1 MNVIDLYC
9 GLGGWAK
16 GFVEKGDNVTGYD
29 IIDFSEKYP
38 GKFVKADLLA
48 SSDFPSAD
56 IVVASPPCTDF
67 SKSSFPLT
75 WKSVQRYPPDI
86 PKALQLFNR
95 VYEIVEM
102 VKPKYYIIEN
112 VRGAEKY
119 VGKARMHIGSR
130 YFWGNFPLFSV
141 GDADDIYGKWKIPPS
156 KERPVLRSVIP
167 LSISRAF
174 AQCVSTESAGM
185 DVGRKVG
192 IGIYEEDE

>member
-16 GFVEKGDNVTGYD
+16 GFLEKGHSVTGYD
-29 IIDFSEKYP
+29 IIDFSEQYP
-38 GKFVKADLLA
+38 RKFVKADLLTF
-48 SSDFPSAD
+48 SDFPSAD
-56 IVVASPPCTDF
+56 IIVASPPCTDF
-67 SKSSFPLT
+67 SKASFPQS
-75 WKSVQRYPPDI
+75 WKSVQNYPPDI
-86 PKALQLFNR
+86 PRALRLFNR
-95 VYEIVEM
+95 VYEIVDM

-141 GDADDIYGKWKIPPS
+141 ENTDDVYGKWRMPPS
-156 KERPVLRSVIP
+156 KDRAALRSVIP

-174 AQCVSTESAGM
+174 VESVSVVAT
-185 DVGRKVG
+185 
-192 IGIYEEDE
+192 IFNI

>member
-29 IIDFSEKYP
+29 IIDFSEKYL
-38 GKFVKADLLA
+38 GKFVKADLLT
-48 SSDFPSAD
+48 SSNFPSVD
-56 IVVASPPCTDF
+56 IIVASPPCTDF
-67 SKSSFPLT
+67 SKASFPPS

-141 GDADDIYGKWKIPPS
+141 GDADDIAVRAICIVHQGGGHDDIIGCQ
-156 KERPVLRSVIP
+156 E
-167 LSISRAF
+167 ISMISDYYLNGTSSRW
-174 AQCVSTESAGM
+174 VNHE
-185 DVGRKVG
+185 D
-192 IGIYEEDE
+192 IGNFEVDE

>member
-1 MNVIDLYC
+1 MNIIDLYC
-9 GLGGWAK
+9 GLGGCAK
-16 GFVEKGDNVTGYD
+16 GFLEKGHSVTGYD

-38 GKFVKADLLA
+38 GKFVKADLLTFR
-48 SSDFPSAD
+48 DFPSAD

-67 SKSSFPLT
+67 SKASFPPT

-119 VGKARMHIGSR
+119 VGKARMHYGSR
-130 YFWGNFPLFSV
+130 YLWGNFPDFIFLMT
-141 GDADDIYGKWKIPPS
+141 GDQYGKWKLPPT
-156 KERPVLRSVIP
+156 KNRPALRSVIP
-167 LSISRAF
+167 YSLSRSLAE
-174 AQCVSTESAGM
+174 VME
-185 DVGRKVG
+185 
-192 IGIYEEDE
+192 